1 MDGMNKMAFCV
12 VIFIAIL
19 YIQLSAS
26 VQRPAASG
34 RLDHLI
40 IKRSAD
46 VRTCLTNAFND
57 YKHAVQRALQKH
69 NTDIQIELQKHN
81 THQRELRTYNHALKQ
96 ALKKYNTTIDACNT
110 PPTTTA
116 VACINS
122 GACTRHADCCDRNCI
137 YYPHG
142 RLHYYAS
149 ATGDS
154 GAGGS
159 APVPCFARPPSC
171 VAGRTDCT
179 CL

>member
-40 IKRSAD
+40 IKQSAD

-81 THQRELRTYNHALKQ
+81 THQRELRRYNHALKQ
-96 ALKKYNTTIDACNT
+96 ALKNYNTTIDACNT

-116 VACINS
+116 VACIDS
-122 GACTRHADCCDRNCI
+122 GTCTRDADCCDRRCTTI
-137 YYPHG
+137 DPSPPTPPAGSTYICGPPRIPCPGY
-142 RLHYYAS
+142 
-149 ATGDS
+149 GDCVC
-154 GAGGS
+154 G
-159 APVPCFARPPSC
+159 APV
-171 VAGRTDCT
+171 
-179 CL
+179 